1 MRIASTAPAGA
12 PVSAEIPQHRPVV
25 RTTLLAAGLKNDYS
39 GYNATALSSRDDDF
53 LQSNQK
59 CLSKERL
66 EHIYLYYGLA
76 SPTARGPRVSV
87 FDNERIFRSIVLFD
101 SNFTVRYK
109 GSGVFVGVD
118 SVVEYMSLGNGD
130 LNGGNFDVVMND
142 IDNITCID
150 DDSMYVKATS
160 TVAMIDSSDLS
171 KSTNDDY
178 HVFAPEGSPL
188 LVKVDTIVPQVLL
201 DGVVSAEISRQTFCD
216 TAVLRCPGE
225 LYPYRNLQECYDK
238 MASMHS
244 VCEDGANDIDYT
256 GGAFQGDTVACRFL
270 HLLSSGLRPV
280 YHCPHMRD
288 VSEKC
293 KPEHCLS
300 ASERLKV
307 PVEVNKFFDPGYS
320 TWFLIPQLG
329 VLSILTMFVAFSYIR
344 FRRARVGITE
354 KFDGEDMDFE
364 DDHHLQN
371 HDDNTLPSL
380 MFKDLQLSR
389 KNSDDHESAASKNVV
404 LNVKQNFLG
413 GCPLTAITAPSG
425 TGKTTLMRLLC
436 GFEESHME
444 LSVGE
449 WLRKDP
455 MSYCPQHANMYPHE
469 MPVKDII
476 YFASN
481 LANVDP
487 VEYHDFFHILG
498 INELMDQ
505 SIGTLSGGQL
515 QRVNICATIIRPTPS
530 VIFLDEPLAAL
541 DQENALHC
549 LTALK
554 MLPVKHSF
562 VVTVHDPSPKV
573 QLMFDRIVHLDS
585 KRRITMVD
593 SKKPIATSIN
603 LPILEV
609 DDKKYRRVNKK
620 STHFR
625 GSVKA
630 SFILWFSQ
638 FYGIPLVEVVVI
650 LCTICGAVFAGF
662 LARKSTADWTDYLP
676 TNEGVRLPFYMADIL
691 VAMSLISS
699 FGGSLIYGQRE
710 REIINHFVTIRTMD
724 PLAYLLTTGVRCAVQ
739 GILQAGLWVFIFLPI
754 LGLPLRDSLSIFVT
768 CSVFGFG
775 WIGFTFAASFICPVA
790 YYAHLLMVLNMYC
803 AFFSG
808 VFFIWSRLYGF
819 FKVLHYFNPLF
830 YTLSAM
836 SYTFLNNVDT
846 GCSETQHPGECA
858 SGTRLLE
865 MAEVVPFSSLGAQGV
880 NLVLWFVA
888 FAVSLHQLHSKA
900 TEKYSKTPRVQN
912 DANVS
917 FRMQQIIQF
926 MRAQFVGDKSS
937 EVPTLKDWK
946 QLSHR
951 NSLIFSES
959 FKNVTKNHSTIL
971 ELEDLFDSEE
981 SGTSSADNSILTNLK
996 KQGESFHDNEC

>member
-1 MRIASTAPAGA
+1 
-12 PVSAEIPQHRPVV
+12 
-25 RTTLLAAGLKNDYS
+25 
-39 GYNATALSSRDDDF
+39 
-53 LQSNQK
+53 
-59 CLSKERL
+59 
-66 EHIYLYYGLA
+66 
-76 SPTARGPRVSV
+76 
-87 FDNERIFRSIVLFD
+87 
-101 SNFTVRYK
+101 
-109 GSGVFVGVD
+109 
-118 SVVEYMSLGNGD
+118 
-130 LNGGNFDVVMND
+130 
-142 IDNITCID
+142 
-150 DDSMYVKATS
+150 
-160 TVAMIDSSDLS
+160 
-171 KSTNDDY
+171 
-178 HVFAPEGSPL
+178 
-188 LVKVDTIVPQVLL
+188 
-201 DGVVSAEISRQTFCD
+201 
-216 TAVLRCPGE
+216 
-225 LYPYRNLQECYDK
+225 
-238 MASMHS
+238 
-244 VCEDGANDIDYT
+244 
-256 GGAFQGDTVACRFL
+256 
-270 HLLSSGLRPV
+270 
-280 YHCPHMRD
+280 
-288 VSEKC
+288 
-293 KPEHCLS
+293 
-300 ASERLKV
+300 
-307 PVEVNKFFDPGYS
+307 
-320 TWFLIPQLG
+320 
-329 VLSILTMFVAFSYIR
+329 MFVAFSYIR

-364 DDHHLQN
+364 DDHQLQN

-389 KNSDDHESAASKNVV
+389 KNSDDHESAASKKNIV

-900 TEKYSKTPRVQN
+900 TERYSKTPKVQN

-971 ELEDLFDSEE
+971 ELEDFDSEE